1 LAPINISVETPLQAD
16 VRHLVDLL
24 NAHLEPLSPIEH
36 QYKMN
41 VEEMGQSDTVVFVAR
56 VKNGD
61 AVGMA
66 ALKTHKD
73 QIGEV
78 KRMFTIEKVRGQ
90 RVGAKLLNSVILM
103 AQQMDMKKLV
113 LETGFG
119 NGYADAHRLYKRAGF
134 KECGPVLDYE
144 DTGSS
149 AFFEMD
155 LNFLAKDLQLD

>member
-1 LAPINISVETPLQAD
+1 MSPINISIETPLQD
-16 VRHLVDLL
+16 DIRHLVELL

-41 VEEMGQSDTVVFVAR
+41 VEEMGQSDTKVFVAR
-56 VKNGD
+56 DMDKN
-61 AVGMA
+61 AIGMA
-66 ALKTHKD
+66 ALKTHKSH
-73 QIGEV
+73 IGEV
-78 KRMFTIEKVRGQ
+78 KRMYTIEKVRGQ
-90 RVGAKLLNSVILM
+90 RVGAKLLSSVILQ

-119 NGYADAHRLYKRAGF
+119 SGYADAHRLYHRAGF

-149 AFFEMD
+149 AFFEME
-155 LNFLAKDLQLD
+155 LA